1 LDNFFLL
8 GHGWSKRISEGLGY
22 IVFVVGM
29 EGKFE
34 AACTLASWMLIGL
47 LLWLILKAV

>member
-1 LDNFFLL
+1 MDP
-8 GHGWSKRISEGLGY
+8 GS
-22 IVFVVGM
+22 VDVVEM

-34 AACTLASWMLIGL
+34 AACTLASWALVGV